1 MADLPVQPKRDANLG
16 GATGRTEEFTLPS
29 PTPKK
34 RPPWLAYLWPGLP
47 HLWVEGSWAG
57 LALAIGFTALVNLA
71 IVNLFIWPELME
83 PRAKWVGGAAL
94 LALWIAALWETR
106 GELRRQAERRRAAEE
121 DRPDP
126 EAQRQAAQQAEA
138 DRQLMAA
145 QRSYLAGDWT
155 RAERTLLEL
164 IKVNKHDIEAQLLLA
179 TLWRHLGR
187 TRHAV
192 RRLGRIARLD
202 AAAPWRFEI
211 QQELELA
218 AAATADDT
226 RQTDQASEAA

>member
-1 MADLPVQPKRDANLG
+1 M
-16 GATGRTEEFTLPS
+16 
-29 PTPKK
+29 
-34 RPPWLAYLWPGLP
+34 
-47 HLWVEGSWAG
+47 
-57 LALAIGFTALVNLA
+57 NLA
-71 IVNLFIWPELME
+71 IVTLFIWPELVE

-94 LALWIAALWETR
+94 LVLWVAALWETR

-126 EAQRQAAQQAEA
+126 EAERLALQQAEA

-145 QRSYLAGDWT
+145 QRSYLAGDWIA
-155 RAERTLLEL
+155 AERTLLEL

-187 TRHAV
+187 NRHAV
-192 RRLGRIARLD
+192 RRLARMARLD

-211 QQELELA
+211 EQELKLA
-218 AAATADDT
+218 AATPADELD
-226 RQTDQASEAA
+226 QTGQVGEAA

>member
-1 MADLPVQPKRDANLG
+1 M
-16 GATGRTEEFTLPS
+16 PS
-29 PTPKK
+29 PKPKK

-94 LALWIAALWETR
+94 FALWVAALWETR

-126 EAQRQAAQQAEA
+126 ETEQLALQQAEA
-138 DRQLMAA
+138 DQQLMAA
-145 QRSYLAGDWT
+145 QRSYLAGDWIA
-155 RAERTLLEL
+155 AERTLLEL

-211 QQELELA
+211 EQELALA
-218 AAATADDT
+218 TAATVDDT

>member
-1 MADLPVQPKRDANLG
+1 MNGFA
-16 GATGRTEEFTLPS
+16 LPS
-29 PTPKK
+29 PEPKK

-106 GELRRQAERRRAAEE
+106 GELRRQAERRKAAEE

-126 EAQRQAAQQAEA
+126 QAERLAKQQAEA
-138 DRQLMAA
+138 DQQLMAA
-145 QRSYLAGDWT
+145 QRSYLAGDWIA
-155 RAERTLLEL
+155 AERTLLEL
-164 IKVNKHDIEAQLLLA
+164 IKVNKNDIEAQLLLA

-187 TRHAV
+187 NRHAV

-202 AAAPWRFEI
+202 AATSWQYEI
-211 QQELELA
+211 EQELNF
-218 AAATADDT
+218 ATATPTNVID
-226 RQTDQASEAA
+226 QTDQTNEAA